1 MAHET
6 LRGKVYD
13 LQIRYEMNVRG
24 FAVSFRLAVAQN
36 VPPIQVMM
44 RGMLIEGSI
53 NDGDV
58 VEVAGSRRNG
68 ILWARSVTNV
78 ATGATTTASYN
89 PVTGLQRG
97 NKASVPVYYA
107 ILIFLIPF
115 LLFVFAFLVW
125 GFIQAI
131 NNGMLH

>member
-1 MAHET
+1 
-6 LRGKVYD
+6 
-13 LQIRYEMNVRG
+13 MNVRG

-36 VPPIQVMM
+36 VQPIQVMM

-78 ATGATTTASYN
+78 VTGATTTASYN
-89 PVTGLQRG
+89 PVMGLQRG
-97 NKASVPVYYA
+97 NKASVSVYYIML
-107 ILIFLIPF
+107 ILFIPF
-115 LLFVFAFLVW
+115 FLFVIAFLVW
-125 GFIQAI
+125 GFWQGIK
-131 NNGMLH
+131 NGMFH